1 MWLYVVVFLIGFLI
15 FLLYDWLVYPYFAEK
30 VASKIETDTDWDTT
44 LSENKAKLKSAQL
57 SDDEDSEQDSQC
69 TTPVLKTQFI
79 SKMLSVHEESDEEEP
94 EVQIG
99 STKDQILDEIG
110 QEPKEDVQD
119 QPNQPTPLND

>member
-1 MWLYVVVFLIGFLI
+1 
-15 FLLYDWLVYPYFAEK
+15 
-30 VASKIETDTDWDTT
+30 
-44 LSENKAKLKSAQL
+44 
-57 SDDEDSEQDSQC
+57 
-69 TTPVLKTQFI
+69 VLKTQFI